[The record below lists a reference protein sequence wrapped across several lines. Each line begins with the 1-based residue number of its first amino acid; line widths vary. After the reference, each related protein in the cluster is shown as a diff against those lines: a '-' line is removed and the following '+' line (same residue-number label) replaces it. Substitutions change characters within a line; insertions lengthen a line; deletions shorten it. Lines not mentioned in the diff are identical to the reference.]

1 MANHVLVTTFLPQE
15 RFEPKVIPPEKD
27 NNYSIMIHHG
37 EKGLVGLRM
46 TKGQL
51 VALYGAIRGALQ
63 GTSLSG
69 KSVIPH
75 LVNGYRSQHNKRGLP
90 LYPDPPLRQRTGH

>member
-37 EKGLVGLRM
+37 EKDLVGLRM

-51 VALYGAIRGALQ
+51 VSLYAAIRGVLQ
-63 GTSLSG
+63 GQEDSNVISG
-69 KSVIPH
+69 EPAS
-75 LVNGYRSQHNKRGLP
+75 
-90 LYPDPPLRQRTGH
+90 QRTLL